1 MSLEIDYSVVEGSQ
15 PKPVGIDYSV
25 VEDKQLKP
33 AEIDYSSVEKPKAK
47 EEDPSLAQI
56 GGGLAAQLVLAEGAK
71 YAGATAGG
79 ALGAMIGGGA
89 GIAGGPAA
97 PVTVPAGAL
106 TGEAIGSLLG
116 YGMGAVT
123 GGVAGSIAA
132 QKIEGKEN
140 ISYGRV
146 VADTLMNFIPG
157 SKLSKAATV
166 TGRVAKS
173 AIAGAVMA
181 PVAQAVEKTIDTGEL
196 PALDESV
203 KSAAT
208 GLALGAGLGLTAE
221 ATSKIIGKFAGK
233 SAQELD
239 AAIRSGDHD
248 AVTIANATMANVD
261 PSLTTPITA
270 KGFVEEVMNFTKS
283 NLAPSKVLGKDIM
296 QAINKAEGTIEAGK
310 TGRVIN
316 QNIQRVIDASPDPVA
331 AEESAYNYMAGF
343 STDLPSSIS
352 KAKIFLDFARERIAQ
367 SQDELIANHYNGS
380 KVVPEETLKVI
391 EASRNTG
398 DYLHQEYK
406 FFTTPKYQ
414 PSEKLRDDLVKSLVR
429 EGQTSKQAE
438 EYVLQLNNK
447 KAGKPEDLEKFVYS
461 TPGGILKEKKD
472 LTPELRNYLGE
483 ITLTGEKI
491 EGTTSKLAN
500 FAAYDTADLTIKN
513 LLRSTGVAK
522 VAGEGVDEKTYSRL
536 NLRRGLAKEG
546 EDDLYVP
553 NHVQRSLNS
562 LYGSQADNETTSLAG
577 KVLKDVFGTATGLFK
592 VEKVLASP
600 GAYANQV
607 YGQIS
612 SLVSQGINPFKNFKT
627 NVAIG
632 SSQFGPVASR
642 LNIDD
647 LKFRTRAIELGML
660 QEGVASSDIHR
671 SFNQGPIGNAVR
683 TVTGPA
689 GKAFSIADIGY
700 RLRAWDGNMEWL
712 RKVFPQA
719 DPKMIEEAAASITHD
734 TYPNYDKLS
743 KSLRELSTYGAIGQF
758 ASFKL
763 ELIRNTYNQAVL
775 AKNLVNG
782 SLVKELSSKLGVP
795 EPTGNAALNEGL
807 KRMAGLSV
815 VLGATAGGVSAF
827 NKTVGGITKEKDKAL
842 RESVLAPY
850 EQNTIMAMNL
860 SKDGNKVSHT
870 QVSYLIPQADIVGP
884 MMAASGSGTF
894 KEAIANSFSAA
905 TDGIEGDGVLFF
917 KSVYQALDNYNPK
930 REEKISFKPE
940 GFENQLERVG
950 FVTSQFTPSFVKQW
964 KDTHRAVDPKPMSEF
979 ALNVT
984 GIRTR
989 TTNIDDGVGFKIR
1002 STKANFAGLSHAYNS
1017 AKKQYAGEE
1026 LNQAYQGI
1034 NQDYQNNSNDLIKH
1048 VSNLKVLGKTED
1060 QVIQILRDNG
1070 IGATS
1075 ILNALDGKVENLPE
1089 FERVTPTSEFEKLQ
1103 GKSFKD
1109 KVVAIQGVQDL
1120 VMQKALIARLKDEEI
1135 IKRSKIS
1142 EKDKTIKSLGAVDGT
1157 RARYILDIMNKSPD
1171 SDGTLKQFV
1180 KRGLVDQTVMYQI
1193 KQLQKA
1199 K

>member
-1 MSLEIDYSVVEGSQ
+1 MSLKIDYSVVEGNQPESTGIDYSAVEGNQSKPDEIDYSVVE
-15 PKPVGIDYSV
+15 
-25 VEDKQLKP
+25 
-33 AEIDYSSVEKPKAK
+33 KPKAK
-47 EEDPSLAQI
+47 QEEPSLAQI
-56 GGGLAAQLVLAEGAK
+56 GGGLAAEVILAESAK
-71 YAGATAGG
+71 YAGAAAGS
-79 ALGAMIGGGA
+79 AA
-89 GIAGGPAA
+89 GLAGGPLA
-97 PVTVPAGAL
+97 PLSVPTGA
-106 TGEAIGSLLG
+106 LLG
-116 YGMGAVT
+116 YGVGAVT

-157 SKLSKAATV
+157 SKLAKASTVVKRVGKAAV
-166 TGRVAKS
+166 V
-173 AIAGAVMA
+173 GAVLA
-181 PVAQAVEKTIDTGEL
+181 PAAQAIEKGIETGEM
-196 PALDESV
+196 PTLDEAMTT
-203 KSAAT
+203 AAT
-208 GLALGAGLGLTAE
+208 GFALGAGLGLTAE
-221 ATSKIIGKFAGK
+221 ATSRIIGKFAGK

-239 AAIRSGDHD
+239 AAIRSGDPD
-248 AVTIANATMANVD
+248 AVTIADAAMANVD
-261 PSLTTPITA
+261 PNLTKPTTA
-270 KGFVEEVMNFTKS
+270 RGFVEEVMNFTKA

-296 QAINKAEGTIEAGK
+296 QAVSKAKGTIEAGK

-316 QNIQRVIDASPDPVA
+316 QNIQRVIDASPDPIA

-343 STDLPSSIS
+343 STELLSSIS
-352 KAKIFLDFARERIAQ
+352 KAKTFLDFARERISQ
-367 SQDELIANHYNGS
+367 YQDELIANHYNGS
-380 KVVPEETLKVI
+380 KTIPKETLQLI
-391 EASRNTG
+391 EESKNTG
-398 DYLHQEYK
+398 DYLTQEYK

-414 PSEKLRDDLVKSLVR
+414 PSEKLRDDLITSLVR
-429 EGQTSKQAE
+429 EGQTPKQAE
-438 EYVLQLNNK
+438 EYVLKLNNK
-447 KAGKPEDLEKFVYS
+447 KAGSPDDLEKFVYS

-472 LTPELRNYLGE
+472 LTPELRSYLGE

-491 EGTTSKLAN
+491 EGTISKLAN
-500 FAAYDTADLTIKN
+500 LSAYDTADLTIKN

-522 VAGEGVDEKTYSRL
+522 IAGEGVDETQYTRL

-546 EDDLYVP
+546 GDDLYVP
-553 NHVQRSLNS
+553 NHIQKSINS
-562 LYGSQADNETTSLAG
+562 LYGAQLDNSSTTFAG
-577 KVLKDVFGTATGLFK
+577 KVLKDVFGTAAGLFK

-600 GAYANQV
+600 GAHANQA
-607 YGQIS
+607 YGQVA

-671 SFNQGPIGNAVR
+671 SFNQGPIGSAVR
-683 TVTGPA
+683 TVTGPV

-700 RLRAWDGNMEWL
+700 RMRAWDSNMEMI
-712 RKVFPQA
+712 RKIFPQA
-719 DPKMIEEAAASITHD
+719 DGKMVEEAAAAITHD
-734 TYPNYDKLS
+734 TYPNYDKLN

-763 ELIRNTYNQAVL
+763 ELMRNTYNQAVL

-782 SLVKELSSKLGVP
+782 SFVKEMSEQLGVP

-815 VLGATAGGVSAF
+815 VLGATAGGISMF
-827 NKTVGGITKEKDKAL
+827 NRTVGGVTKEKEQAL
-842 RESVLAPY
+842 KESVLAPY

-860 SKDGNKVSHT
+860 SKDASKVSHT

-894 KEAIANSFSAA
+894 KEAVANSFEAA
-905 TDGIEGDGVLFF
+905 TSGLEGEGVLFF

-940 GFENQLERVG
+940 GVENKLERIG

-984 GIRTR
+984 GVRTR
-989 TTNIDDGVGFKIR
+989 TTKIDDGVGFKIR
-1002 STKANFAGLSHAYNS
+1002 SIKGNFAGLSHEYNS
-1017 AKKQYAGEE
+1017 AKKRYVGEE

-1034 NQDYQNNSNDLIKH
+1034 NQDYQNNSKDLIKH
-1048 VSNLKVLGKTED
+1048 AKNLRILGKSED

-1070 IGATS
+1070 MGATS
-1075 ILNALDGKVENLPE
+1075 ILNAVDGKVDNLPE
-1089 FERVTPTSEFEKLQ
+1089 FARVTPTSEFEKLQ
-1103 GKSFKD
+1103 GKSFKE
-1109 KVVAIQGVQDL
+1109 KVVAIRGIEDL
-1120 VMQKALIARLKDEEI
+1120 VMQKALVAKLKDEEQM
-1135 IKRSKIS
+1135 KRSNIS
-1142 EKDKTIKSLGAVDGT
+1142 EKDKTILGLGAVDGT
-1157 RARYILDIMNKSPD
+1157 RAKYLLDQMNQSPD
-1171 SDGTLKQFV
+1171 PDGALKQFV
-1180 KRGLVDQTVMYQI
+1180 KRGLVDQTVIYQI
-1193 KQLQKA
+1193 KQLQKV